1 MDDAARARLEGWKL
15 SLLDLSSEN
24 RLLDARDGKTIIGL
38 PDVDPVRIAFALAS
52 GSSLAID
59 ASDTTG
65 LEPGRLRVALPAD
78 ELAHRLTA
86 IRRLAKAQAA
96 DCGVHALWLGLG
108 ILHYEGRTAP
118 LALWPIELLDDGMRV
133 ASAGGNELRFNHTL
147 GAVLRHQLQLVL
159 PEGNDLAAL
168 LDAAEAI
175 AVTRPGWRVERATLL
190 GSFSF
195 ANLTMWSDATEALLA
210 RPLVEK
216 LAARAGF
223 AGLPPAIGDAI
234 APLDADHAQLAAIGA
249 AGAGATLV
257 VQGPPGTGKSQTIAN
272 LIVHAATLGKS
283 VLFVTEK
290 TAALEVV
297 RQRLAAVG
305 LGELCLALGGDRE
318 SLHAALSRVID
329 RTFRPGTGPSGQDA
343 RLAEL
348 RLALDGFT
356 TAFHRV
362 GPFGRSVHEALGRLV
377 ELRTAPRAELADP
390 DAIALDRSTFDRRKV
405 LAEQLSAAALPVE
418 PVATHPWRASTLDRW
433 APDQRDAALAA
444 LVETQAAA
452 LDLLT
457 TSTEVVALV
466 PGAVAR
472 TASQLEALGALAAL
486 AATSPR
492 PGAELLTQLK
502 STRGDELG
510 ERIALIRARGTG
522 AIEIPRD
529 PAAFLAVAQRHRALV
544 REVEDRFTSAV
555 TDLDAPGA
563 WTQLRKWTGSVAPL
577 RFVALRATRDAV
589 RAAAMPGGLV
599 TDDAMIIALE
609 SVIAERACRAALMG
623 AAEPAKRWFGELGGD
638 PLALELDKIDAG
650 VGWAAELRRAF
661 DAVEVTG
668 NDATRTA
675 AWRALVAQVAA
686 VPGDSV
692 ELPPIFARL
701 ADAVARWQRALDVL
715 ARDTGI
721 PRAHLAGGADHL
733 AVLREQLEILTGAID
748 GLRDWVT
755 FHATRRGALA
765 AGLGPVV
772 PAIERGDLGAAELAD
787 AWERATLLAWADA
800 ELAETPALA
809 EFHGPTHHAHVAAFA
824 DLDRGA
830 LALARARAL
839 VRLAERMPKS
849 LGEPDPELA
858 ILLAALKRP
867 TGLAAADAAR
877 PALDDRGLPPGG
889 SAAEGR
895 RGGIDIRAL
904 LASIPTL
911 LARIA
916 PCVQASPLDV
926 AQLLD
931 PALRFDLVVFDE
943 ASQLPVSHALGALG
957 RADAAIIVG
966 DSRQLE
972 IGDSILAAAI
982 AAGVPQ
988 LELTTHYRSKH
999 EDLIA
1004 RSNARYYANKL
1015 TVFPAAQPSPDL
1027 GISLRIIDSGDAA
1040 LEAQAIVGDALARL
1054 RDPGQRGRSI
1064 AIVAFDGATVER
1076 IEDLL
1081 DDAALVLEPGQEP
1094 VLVKHVD
1101 AVQGDERDVVL
1112 VALGDG
1118 ALADPRRLNVATTRA
1133 REQMIL
1139 FSRIAPEDATGD
1151 LAELLAF
1158 AKGEGRRSSLDDRG
1172 LAAGGSAAEGRR
1184 GWIDEQPASPVTA
1197 AIARTLVERGWIVR
1211 HRVGSGAYRL
1221 DLAVVDPN
1229 DADRYILAI
1238 EHDGASYASAPA
1250 ARDRDRLRAQVLG
1263 QLGWRLHRVW
1273 SFDWWADPEREIQ
1286 RAHGAIVAA
1295 LAASRQRRAP
1305 VAPAR
1310 PVKKIARGSAP
1321 IVAPGT
1327 APSATPSAIEAAP
1340 TAKVLVTLENQIT
1353 LASGSGPAAITDIA
1367 TAPVRIPKGAIAI
1380 GPYLAAAIPAGRRA
1394 PDDMFAPR
1402 HASELGKV
1410 IEQVLAAEAPMHLD
1424 RLARRVGAY
1433 FGIGRLSQRVT
1444 DQVKAAL
1451 AGRGRYGEEQGIV
1464 WRNDQDPTSIPSVR
1478 VAGAGPEA
1486 KREIEEVPLSE
1497 LAAAARIVVERAAA
1511 TGATELVRDVAR
1523 LLGIARITDKVNER
1537 VAHGV
1542 RIAAQRE
1549 LIKIA
1554 DGRATLPAI

>member
-1 MDDAARARLEGWKL
+1 M

-24 RLLDARDGKTIIGL
+24 RLLDARDGKTIITL
-38 PDVDPVRIAFALAS
+38 PEVDPVRIAFALAS

-59 ASDTTG
+59 PSDSTG
-65 LEPGRLRVALPAD
+65 LEPGRLRVALAAD
-78 ELAHRLTA
+78 ELSHRLTA
-86 IRRLAKAQAA
+86 IRRTAKAQAA

-108 ILHYEGRTAP
+108 LLHYEGRVAP
-118 LALWPIELLDDGMRV
+118 LALWPIELDDDRSHVRM
-133 ASAGGNELRFNHTL
+133 ASAGDRELRFNHTL
-147 GAVLRHQLQLVL
+147 GAVLRHQLEIVL
-159 PEGNDLAAL
+159 PGGEGGNDLAAL

-175 AVTRPGWRVERATLL
+175 AVTRPGWRLERSTVL

-216 LAARAGF
+216 LATRAGF
-223 AGLPPAIGDAI
+223 AALPAANATGTADVI
-234 APLDADHAQLAAIGA
+234 APLAADHAQLAAIAA
-249 AGAGATLV
+249 AGAGATFVL
-257 VQGPPGTGKSQTIAN
+257 QGPPGTGKSQTIAN
-272 LIVHAATLGKS
+272 LIVHAATQGKS

-290 TAALEVV
+290 TVALEVV

-305 LGELCLALGGDRE
+305 LGELCLAIGGDRE
-318 SLHAALSRVID
+318 QLHAALSRVLD
-329 RTFRPGTGPSGQDA
+329 RTFRPGSGPAGQDA

-348 RLALDGFT
+348 RLALDGFA
-356 TAFHRV
+356 TAFHKV

-377 ELRTAPRAELADP
+377 ELRTAPRAELADQ
-390 DAIALDRSTFDRRKV
+390 DAIALDRAVFDRRKV
-405 LAEQLSAAALPVE
+405 LAEQLSASAIPVE

-433 APDQRDAALAA
+433 APDRSEAVAAALAE
-444 LVETQAAA
+444 VQAAVA
-452 LDLLT
+452 DVAT
-457 TSTEVVALV
+457 TSAEVIALV
-466 PGAVAR
+466 PGAIAR
-472 TASQLEALGALAAL
+472 SSKQLEALGALGAL

-502 STRGDELG
+502 TARGDELG
-510 ERIALIRARGTG
+510 EKIALIRARGTG
-522 AIEIPRD
+522 AIDVPRD
-529 PAAFLAVAQRHRALV
+529 AAAFLALAQRHRGLV
-544 REVEDRFTSAV
+544 REVDDRFTSAV

-577 RFVALRATRDAV
+577 RFVALRATREAV
-589 RAAAMPGGLV
+589 RTAAMPGGLV

-609 SVIAERACRAALMG
+609 SVIAERACRAALV
-623 AAEPAKRWFGELGGD
+623 AATEPAKRWFGELGGD
-638 PLALELDKIDAG
+638 PLGLELDKIDAA

-661 DAVEVTG
+661 DAVEVGG
-668 NDATRTA
+668 NEAARTA

-692 ELPPIFARL
+692 ELPPVFARL

-721 PRAHLAGGADHL
+721 PRAHLADGADHL
-733 AVLREQLEILTGAID
+733 AVLREQLEILTAALD

-755 FHATRRGALA
+755 FHATRRAALGG
-765 AGLGPVV
+765 GLGPVV
-772 PAIERGDLGAAELAD
+772 SAIERGDLGAAELAD

-839 VRLAERMPKS
+839 VRLAERMPRS
-849 LGEPDPELA
+849 LPGAEPDLE
-858 ILLAALKRP
+858 LAALI
-867 TGLAAADAAR
+867 
-877 PALDDRGLPPGG
+877 
-889 SAAEGR
+889 AELKTPSHAP
-895 RGGIDIRAL
+895 RAL

-911 LARIA
+911 LPRIA

-926 AQLLD
+926 AQRLD

-943 ASQLPVSHALGALG
+943 ASQLPVSHALGALA
-957 RADAAIIVG
+957 RAESAIIVG
-966 DSRQLE
+966 DSQQLE
-972 IGDSILAAAI
+972 ASDSILAAAI

-988 LELTTHYRSKH
+988 LALGTHYRSRH

-1004 RSNARYYANKL
+1004 RSNARYYGNKL

-1027 GISLRIIDSGDAA
+1027 GISLKVVDAA
-1040 LEAQAIVGDALARL
+1040 GEDRSMALAIVADALARL
-1054 RDPGQRGRSI
+1054 RDAGQRGRSI
-1064 AIVAFDGATVER
+1064 AIVTFTDDQTER

-1081 DDAALVLEPGQEP
+1081 DEAALVLEPGQEP

-1118 ALADPRRLNVATTRA
+1118 LRVDARRLNVATTRA
-1133 REQMIL
+1133 REQMVL
-1139 FSRIAPEDATGD
+1139 FSTVAPEDVTDDATGDSIAD

-1158 AKGEGRRSSLDDRG
+1158 AR
-1172 LAAGGSAAEGRR
+1172 AGGAARSQLG
-1184 GWIDEQPASPVTA
+1184 DEQAASPVTA

-1211 HRVGSGAYRL
+1211 HRVGCGAYRL

-1229 DADRYILAI
+1229 DAERYILAI
-1238 EHDGASYASAPA
+1238 EHDGSSYANAPA

-1305 VAPAR
+1305 IAPAR
-1310 PVKKIARGSAP
+1310 PVAKIARGSAP
-1321 IVAPGT
+1321 IAAPGI

-1444 DQVKAAL
+1444 DQVKSAI

-1486 KREIEEVPLSE
+1486 KRDIDEVPLAE
-1497 LAAAARIVVERAAA
+1497 LAAAARIVVERASA

-1537 VAHGV
+1537 VARGV

-1549 LIKIA
+1549 LIRIA
-1554 DGRATLPAI
+1554 DGRATLPPV